1 MGVLN
6 YTFHPFNDGI
16 KGIWRAREKGR
27 EESGKEGKEG
37 RIAVVT

>member
-27 EESGKEGKEG
+27 ERKGRKEG